1 MCKTKREYKWEEK
14 VRYYFDW
21 DPNKAK
27 TNRKK
32 HGIGF
37 EQAST
42 IFLDPGMM
50 TVFDSENNE
59 QEDRWATIGIDRD
72 GILLVVVHTFQQLD
86 PNCCKIRI
94 ISARK
99 ATGKESKQ
107 YQEENK

>member
-1 MCKTKREYKWEEK
+1 

-21 DPNKAK
+21 DPSKAK
-27 TNRKK
+27 SNRKK
-32 HGIGF
+32 HRISF

-42 IFLDPGMM
+42 IFLDPRMIS
-50 TVFDSENNE
+50 VFASEHSK
-59 QEDRWATIGIDRD
+59 QEDRWATIGIDRN

-86 PNCCKIRI
+86 ADCCRIRI

-99 ATGKESKQ
+99 ATRKESKQ

>member
-1 MCKTKREYKWEEK
+1 M
-14 VRYYFDW
+14 RYYFDW

-42 IFLDPGMM
+42 IFLDPRMIS
-50 TVFDSENNE
+50 VFDTEHSKD
-59 QEDRWATIGIDRD
+59 EDRWATMGIDKN
-72 GILLVVVHTFQQLD
+72 GSLLVVVHTFQQVD
-86 PNCCKIRI
+86 ANCCRMRI

-99 ATGKESKQ
+99 ATRKESKH

>member
-1 MCKTKREYKWEEK
+1 

-27 TNRKK
+27 VNRKK
-32 HGIGF
+32 HGIAF

-42 IFLDPGMM
+42 IFLDPRMM
-50 TVFDSENNE
+50 TVFDTEHSEH
-59 QEDRWATIGIDRD
+59 EDRWATMGINRD

-86 PNCCKIRI
+86 ADSCRIRI

-99 ATGKESKQ
+99 AIRKELKQ
-107 YQEENK
+107 YREENK

>member
-1 MCKTKREYKWEEK
+1 

-27 TNRKK
+27 ANRKK

-42 IFLDPGMM
+42 IFLDPKMI
-50 TVFDSENNE
+50 TVFDTEHSEH
-59 QEDRWATIGIDRD
+59 EDRWATVGIDNN
-72 GILLVVVHTFQQLD
+72 GNLLVVVHTFHQLD
-86 PNCCKIRI
+86 ADSCKIRI

-99 ATGKESKQ
+99 AIKNEIKQ
-107 YQEENK
+107 YREENK